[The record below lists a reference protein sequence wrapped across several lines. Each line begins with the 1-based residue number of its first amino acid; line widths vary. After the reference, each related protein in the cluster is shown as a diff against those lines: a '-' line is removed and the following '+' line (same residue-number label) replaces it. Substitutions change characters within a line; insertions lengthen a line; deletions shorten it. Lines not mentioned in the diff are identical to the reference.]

1 MKNSIGYIL
10 IFCVLFT
17 TFHGKLSALENGKI
31 KGLVLDRVTGNPL
44 PYANVFLDG
53 TSLGSSTDLKGN
65 FLILDVPP
73 GSYTIKIRYIGY
85 KKLDQPIELVDGQ
98 YLERQFSLDPE
109 ALEGETVNVT
119 VQAEGQ
125 KAAINQQLSSKSIVN
140 VVSSARIQEL
150 PDANA
155 AESIG
160 RLPGVSITRVGGEG
174 TKVVIRGVQPKYN
187 VITVDGVRMASS
199 DSDDRSADLSMISSN
214 MLEGIEVFKTLTADQ
229 DADVIGG
236 TVNFKM
242 KEAEGGKNKIKL
254 HFLAQGGNNSLLM
267 RIVSMIIINL
277 FQVWKEDYCRI
288 VWGFFCK
295 QILKIRIS
303 LLIPFLQDTAI

>member
-1 MKNSIGYIL
+1 MKNSLAYIL
-10 IFCVLFT
+10 IFCVFFT
-17 TFHGKLSALENGKI
+17 IFPAKLSALDNGKI

-53 TSLGSSTDLKGN
+53 TSLGSSTDPKGN

-98 YLERQFSLDPE
+98 SFERQFSLDPE
-109 ALEGETVNVT
+109 ALEGETANVT

-160 RLPGVSITRVGGEG
+160 RLPGVSITRVGG
-174 TKVVIRGVQPKYN
+174 
-187 VITVDGVRMASS
+187 
-199 DSDDRSADLSMISSN
+199 
-214 MLEGIEVFKTLTADQ
+214 
-229 DADVIGG
+229 
-236 TVNFKM
+236 
-242 KEAEGGKNKIKL
+242 KEPRL
-254 HFLAQGGNNSLLM
+254 
-267 RIVSMIIINL
+267 
-277 FQVWKEDYCRI
+277 
-288 VWGFFCK
+288 
-295 QILKIRIS
+295 
-303 LLIPFLQDTAI
+303 